1 MVTPEALD
9 RTVSF
14 LKTLSWGWMRL
25 KETCLPFY
33 RYAEKETVLFPFR
46 ESLSLRVWVTISGLP
61 FPPPLP
67 FFLFLFLN
75 LSLFAG
81 RAVTLARLLRRWY
94 LLPPRTRWAACTWP
108 RSLSRIHLFRRV
120 PTSDSPAWWWWS
132 KTLASRGSCG
142 FRTLWKPVDS
152 YLLGLIDVPG
162 SVIGMFMSVISVI
175 SCSSCA
181 VSPSYIWQNGVQTA
195 YVSRVQTVRGRT
207 EFKSNLDPI
216 PKPGGWGWRYRPHL
230 CPEDTMSWKKKK
242 NRCLEPS
249 YGWKKNSPWSFWK

>member
-1 MVTPEALD
+1 M
-9 RTVSF
+9 
-14 LKTLSWGWMRL
+14 
-25 KETCLPFY
+25 
-33 RYAEKETVLFPFR
+33 
-46 ESLSLRVWVTISGLP
+46 
-61 FPPPLP
+61 
-67 FFLFLFLN
+67 
-75 LSLFAG
+75 FAG

-242 NRCLEPS
+242 KSMSGAVLWLEKKFSLVLLEVMYDSWAPLENFLWENLRFKVGKPFIQPQITFFLTMNHCLIAVLVALTIS
-249 YGWKKNSPWSFWK
+249 